1 MRKTVCQLIQ
11 YHMAMNFQIDLFI
24 FLQQL
29 WLPQWPYTRCDMLP
43 SLSLTCF
50 AIPAS
55 TEAQAKDKLLC
66 RENKWQNPKSKNMD
80 SNPKRKIFISLKFS
94 LERKDVPAI
103 SIPFP
108 WDGILKHRFQRQK
121 RVPLPWTFASEVCLW
136 VMKKWRWLDSWFFVP
151 WNINNWRIS
160 AAWWANMVRK
170 VWRFDD
176 WFFSLASPDVTRV
189 MPNGCQELL
198 GVICFFWTSLRYQE
212 LIYILVNS
220 ISCEKKSG
228 YVTISV

>member
-11 YHMAMNFQIDLFI
+11 YHMAMNFQLDLFI

-80 SNPKRKIFISLKFS
+80 SNPKRKIFIYIYIYLKFF

-108 WDGILKHRFQRQK
+108 WDGFKTPFPKPKKGALAMTLSERSLPLSDEELKMTGQLVLRAMKHQQLESICSLMGQYGEEGLAFRRLVFFFGITGCNK
-121 RVPLPWTFASEVCLW
+121 SDAEWVP
-136 VMKKWRWLDSWFFVP
+136 R
-151 WNINNWRIS
+151 
-160 AAWWANMVRK
+160 AAWC
-170 VWRFDD
+170 D
-176 WFFSLASPDVTRV
+176 L
-189 MPNGCQELL
+189 
-198 GVICFFWTSLRYQE
+198 FFWTNLRYLE
-212 LIYILVNS
+212 DIF
-220 ISCEKKSG
+220 
-228 YVTISV
+228 

>member
-11 YHMAMNFQIDLFI
+11 YHMAMNFQLDLFI

-66 RENKWQNPKSKNMD
+66 RATEQAGKNLKSKNKD
-80 SNPKRKIFISLKFS
+80 SNPKKKERSLEFS
-94 LERKDVPAI
+94 LTVEHFVAI
-103 SIPFP
+103 LKGCSSHFHPISVRC
-108 WDGILKHRFQRQK
+108 ILKHRFQRQK

-136 VMKKWRWLDSWFFVP
+136 VMKNWRWLDSWSFVP

-176 WFFSLASPDVTRV
+176 WFFSLATPDVTRV
-189 MPNGCQELL
+189 MPNGCPELL
-198 GVICFFWTSLRYQE
+198 GVICFFWTNLRYQE
-212 LIYILVNS
+212 DII
-220 ISCEKKSG
+220 
-228 YVTISV
+228 